1 MSLNF
6 FTKTIDILSE
16 VPNNVFLNND
26 HYSLKIHAPFT
37 ALFVGSSKSGKST
50 LLRNL
55 LQSNNIQPFP
65 EKILYIYGEYDAV
78 NFIALSEIFKERISF
93 KKENLID
100 FSVLTTVLKNCLVVF
115 DDMLSRIFDEIT
127 IQKLF
132 VQGSH
137 HRGIS
142 VIIISQNIYPK
153 GKFSRTISL
162 NCNYFFIF
170 DIPRDRSS
178 VKYLSRQAF
187 PQKPDFLYNCYND
200 IVINKDKENTYRYIV
215 VDFSISSPERFRI
228 WSNITHNM
236 KAFVCLS
243 MIDYI

>member
-1 MSLNF
+1 MTSNF
-6 FTKTIDILSE
+6 INKSIDILSE
-16 VPNNVFLNND
+16 PPNNVFLNKD
-26 HYSLKIHAPFT
+26 HYSLKIQAPFT

-50 LLRNL
+50 LLRKL
-55 LQSNNIQPFP
+55 LQSDNIQPFP
-65 EKILYIYGEYDAV
+65 KQIIYIYGEYDTD
-78 NFIALSEIFKERISF
+78 NFTALSNIFQERIVF
-93 KKENLID
+93 KQDTIVD
-100 FSVLTTVLKNCLVVF
+100 FTVLTKTSQDCIIIF
-115 DDMLSRIFDEIT
+115 DDMISRVFDEVAV
-127 IQKLF
+127 QKLF

-187 PQKPDFLYNCYND
+187 PQKPNFLYNCYQD
-200 IVINKDKENTYRYIV
+200 VVINKNNQNSFRYIV
-215 VDFSISSPERFRI
+215 VDFSIRSPEKFRI
-228 WSNITHNM
+228 WSNITFDM
-236 KAFVCLS
+236 KSFVCMS
-243 MIDYI
+243 FTDYI

>member
-1 MSLNF
+1 MTSNF
-6 FTKTIDILSE
+6 VNKTIDILSE
-16 VPNNVFLNND
+16 PPNNVFLNKN
-26 HYSLKIHAPFT
+26 HYSLKIQAPFT

-50 LLRNL
+50 LLRKL
-55 LQSNNIQPFP
+55 LQSDNIQPFP
-65 EKILYIYGEYDAV
+65 KRIIYIYGEYDTE
-78 NFIALSEIFKERISF
+78 NFSVLSDIFRERISF
-93 KKENLID
+93 KKDIDVDFTLLSKGSENCILI
-100 FSVLTTVLKNCLVVF
+100 F
-115 DDMLSRIFDEIT
+115 DDMVCKIFDEIAV
-127 IQKLF
+127 QKLF

-187 PQKPDFLYNCYND
+187 PQKPNFLYNCYQD
-200 IVINKDKENTYRYIV
+200 VVINKDNQNTYRYIV
-215 VDFSISSPERFRI
+215 VDFSIGSLEKFRI
-228 WSNITHNM
+228 WSNITFDM
-236 KAFVCLS
+236 KAFVCMS
-243 MIDYI
+243 FSDYI